1 MRAQDRTELKP
12 YERDRL
18 GERPLVRPDNNEAV
32 RLCVNA
38 WHQLGADRPLG
49 FAGAGS
55 IPYTAL
61 VTWAEVN
68 HLDRESLDL
77 VWSVIH
83 HLDNDR
89 AARIESERKLK
100 GKKR

>member
-1 MRAQDRTELKP
+1 MRAQNRTEMKS

-38 WHQLGADRPLG
+38 WHQLDADRPVS
-49 FAGAGS
+49 FAGTLA

-61 VTWAEVN
+61 VTWSEVN
-68 HLDRESLDL
+68 GLDRQALEI
-77 VWSVIH
+77 VWSVLH
-83 HLDNDR
+83 HLDNER
-89 AARIESERKLK
+89 TVRLEGERKLK
-100 GKKR
+100 KGKR